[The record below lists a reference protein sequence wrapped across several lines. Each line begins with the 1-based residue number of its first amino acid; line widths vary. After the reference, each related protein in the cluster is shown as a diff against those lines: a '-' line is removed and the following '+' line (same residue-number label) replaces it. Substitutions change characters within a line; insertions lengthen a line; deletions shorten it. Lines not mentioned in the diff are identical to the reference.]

1 MPLKRIF
8 IAFLFIITASHVFS
22 FPFIMDISD
31 WEKRIKALDCVESV
45 EYELSAPYD
54 DDCHEYNMKIY
65 LTGNRYL
72 QIRYFEPYYTERH
85 YPSTFHIVRIGNI
98 VPIALYYRIEET
110 LYKIEKTKYDL
121 YFKSFSFNY
130 LYPYIEGKKGK
141 KGIIDLI
148 KNYDKYLDM
157 LNQLPSY
164 SEIFPKD
171 EVIDIDDGDN
181 SASEIWNKYS
191 SPYIHKDHYK
201 NEYWEYWEEYKIY
214 KMTVEEYNYYASL
227 CNKNYKYWQMEIFE
241 ENP

>member
-1 MPLKRIF
+1 MTLKRIF
-8 IAFLFIITASHVFS
+8 VAFLFIIMASHVFS

-54 DDCHEYNMKIY
+54 DDCDEYDMKIY
-65 LTGNRYL
+65 LTGSRYI
-72 QIRYFEPYYTERH
+72 QIRYFEPYYTEKH
-85 YPSTFHIVRIGNI
+85 HPGTFRIVRIGNI

-121 YFKSFSFNY
+121 YFKNFSFKF

-171 EVIDIDDGDN
+171 AIIDIDDGDD
-181 SASEIWNKYS
+181 STALIWNKYS
-191 SPYIHKDHYK
+191 SPYIYENHHKNNYY
-201 NEYWEYWEEYKIY
+201 EYWEDYKFY
-214 KMTVEEYNYYASL
+214 KMTVQEYN
-227 CNKNYKYWQMEIFE
+227 NYNISRGWNRNVLE

>member
-1 MPLKRIF
+1 MKKTLKTMALLLCAVAMLMTSSCTKENGNQGNNDYQSRI
-8 IAFLFIITASHVFS
+8 LGKWKDT
-22 FPFIMDISD
+22 
-31 WEKRIKALDCVESV
+31 
-45 EYELSAPYD
+45 YLSNQ
-54 DDCHEYNMKIY
+54 E
-65 LTGNRYL
+65 
-72 QIRYFEPYYTERH
+72 
-85 YPSTFHIVRIGNI
+85 
-98 VPIALYYRIEET
+98 
-110 LYKIEKTKYDL
+110 YDL

-201 NEYWEYWEEYKIY
+201 NEYWEYWEG
-214 KMTVEEYNYYASL
+214 S
-227 CNKNYKYWQMEIFE
+227 
-241 ENP
+241 